1 MGYARFK
8 INRMKRNGGA
18 GYRAVR
24 LNLTDLS
31 FSGKTY
37 VVDEEAYTCTL
48 SAENG
53 KYLPQIIDITGTKS
67 RYAFKYDYTTG
78 VIYIPSGEIIEDITI
93 TAVADTINNNIPAVM
108 EVHTD
113 TRTNT
118 DGVNKYADETCL
130 LIDVYP
136 CRGSEV
142 SVTFGGVTKTVSGDI
157 STTNYDSAGKTVW
170 FGTYLGQTDG
180 VTATSGTLTISG
192 AYESYSESTYIND
205 KNTAQA
211 YTHIDTITQLG
222 AIRWLPVCFNK
233 DKITFDR
240 ELDKIIAPYV
250 NEGGDVTITFNNK
263 VNIITGYLCDND
275 EGAGLL
281 GGGNDSN
288 ITVYYNNIDWDWW
301 SQGDR
306 QYYGRYYQSGGD
318 YSDDEESVTPY
329 FNGVVYSDITEV
341 PLSDKVTRIGRYAFH
356 RFGITTLTLPKSVT
370 RIDACAFYYCS
381 KLTSLTIPDN
391 VSFVGDSAFAG
402 CNQLTDI
409 DIGKCAIGESDI
421 NKSGIYSL
429 YSLKS
434 ISVSPENEL
443 YCSINGILYSKN
455 RESVICY
462 PSAVD
467 GVSFTVPQ
475 EVKAI
480 KGYAFAN
487 SRNLES
493 IAISNNVETIGEF
506 AFYNCD
512 KLKSFALPDKITRI
526 EPHTFDGCSA
536 VVNFSFSGKETYI
549 GSYAFY
555 SFGKSATSIVIP
567 DSVTELANNAFYYCK
582 AKTITVGSSVVKIGN
597 SCFDGGANNVIMRP
611 TTPPSIGS
619 LCFSTSNLQITVPEG
634 CAEVYKNAEGWST
647 YADYIVEASE

>member
-1 MGYARFK
+1 MNYAQFK
-8 INRMKRNGGA
+8 QSYLKIHHSSTSIKA
-18 GYRAVR
+18 IFE
-24 LNLTDLS
+24 LTDL
-31 FSGKTY
+31 K
-37 VVDEEAYTCTL
+37 VVTQSKL
-48 SAENG
+48 AENEAWTCQISPTNG
-53 KYLPQIIDITGTKS
+53 HYLPQVIDITGTKS
-67 RYAFKYDYTTG
+67 RFAFKYDYITG
-78 VIYIPSGEIIEDITI
+78 VIFIPSDEITGDITI
-93 TAVADTINNNIPAVM
+93 TAIADTVNNNIPAIM
-108 EVHTD
+108 EVHTEV
-113 TRTNT
+113 RTNT
-118 DGVNKYADETCL
+118 DGVNEYADENCL
-130 LIDVYP
+130 FIDVYP

-142 SVTFGGVTKTVSGDI
+142 SVTYGGITKTVVGDV
-157 STTNYDSAGKTVW
+157 STSNYDSSKKTVW

-240 ELDKIIAPYV
+240 ELDKIVAPYV

-263 VNIITGYLCDND
+263 VNIITGYLCNNK
-275 EGAGLL
+275 AGLGL
-281 GGGNDSN
+281 AGGGNDSN

-306 QYYGRYYQSGGD
+306 QYYGYYYQSGGD

-341 PLSDKVTRIGRYAFH
+341 PLSDKVTRIGDYAFYH
-356 RFGITTLTLPKSVT
+356 FKIATLTLPASVKSLGKY
-370 RIDACAFYYCS
+370 ALSQCNN
-381 KLTSLTIPDN
+381 LTELTIPDG
-391 VSFVGDSAFAG
+391 VLDIGDGAFFG
-402 CNQLTDI
+402 CNQI
-409 DIGKCAIGESDI
+409 ANINIGKCAVRESDI

-480 KGYAFAN
+480 KGYAFAS

-493 IAISNNVETIGEF
+493 IAISNNVETIGEY
-506 AFYNCD
+506 AFYSC
-512 KLKSFALPDKITRI
+512 KSIKSFALPDKITRI

-536 VVNFSFSGKETYI
+536 VENFSFSGKETYI

-555 SFGKSATSIVIP
+555 NFGKSATSIVIP

-597 SCFDGGANNVIMRP
+597 SCFNGGANNVIMRP

-619 LCFSTSNLQITVPEG
+619 SCFSTSNLQITVPKG